1 MTECKNRFKVSETL
15 IVEVDIGTND
25 DISVVQVVRFTNN
38 KYEVLNTIY
47 GEDAEILYKHLV
59 DHTLKRKLR
68 EMYDVN
74 GQTIII

>member
-15 IVEVDIGTND
+15 IVGVDIGTND
-25 DISVVQVVRFTNN
+25 DISVVQVTRFTGN

-59 DHTLKRKLR
+59 EHTLKCKLR
-68 EMYDVN
+68 EMYGVDA
-74 GQTIII
+74 QTRII